1 MSLTTKVCGHLRFFD
16 ILLEN
21 KHMNEPTSVTNMT
34 TYEGNRP
41 LLRTNCGHEINQD
54 VRASVKGGADA

>member
-1 MSLTTKVCGHLRFFD
+1 LRFFD